1 MPEEPK
7 RSRSLF
13 PLYII
18 IFIIYLFTFLQ
29 GQTGGFILKES
40 VSHETDFKVNLTKG
54 MIYRF
59 WIENLNGLDK
69 INITIRKG
77 SSVIYE
83 NTFTLDQSEKM
94 SLPYDPDFTVDENGI
109 YEVHVIPL
117 DTGSVNLEIKE
128 SVTPGAP

>member
-94 SLPYDPDFTVDENGI
+94 SLPYDPNFTVDENGI
-109 YEVHVIPL
+109 YEVHVKPL

-128 SVTPGAP
+128 SITPGAP

>member
-94 SLPYDPDFTVDENGI
+94 SLPYGPNFTVDENGI

>member
-77 SSVIYE
+77 SSVIYK

-94 SLPYDPDFTVDENGI
+94 SLPYDPSFTVDENGI
-109 YEVHVIPL
+109 YEVHVKPL

>member
-1 MPEEPK
+1 M
-7 RSRSLF
+7 
-13 PLYII
+13 
-18 IFIIYLFTFLQ
+18 
-29 GQTGGFILKES
+29 KES

-77 SSVIYE
+77 SSVIYK

-94 SLPYDPDFTVDENGI
+94 SLPYDPSFTVDENGI
-109 YEVHVIPL
+109 YEVHVKPL